1 MKGIGTMKNARQQ
14 KILELIEKYDID
26 TQDTLIKKLGEAG
39 YNVTQTTASRDI
51 RQLNLVKG
59 TTASGAYK
67 YIAPGA
73 HVTKG
78 SKAPVLN
85 SAITDS
91 VIKIEAAGNIVVI
104 KTFSG
109 MANAIAVCVDALAHD
124 DIVGCVA
131 GDDTILLVVRT
142 TEIAA
147 RLERELM
154 ETITKK

>member
-1 MKGIGTMKNARQQ
+1 MKNARQQ

-26 TQDTLIKKLGEAG
+26 TQDTLIKKLAEAG
-39 YNVTQTTASRDI
+39 FIVTQTTASRDI

-59 TTASGAYK
+59 TTSGGTYK

-73 HVTKG
+73 HIAKG
-78 SKAPVLN
+78 NQTPVLN

-104 KTFSG
+104 KTYSG

-142 TEIAA
+142 NEIAI
-147 RLERELM
+147 RLERELI
-154 ETITKK
+154 ETIKKN